1 MQNFGRG
8 MWRRVG
14 GYERIH
20 VPMIHKNYELERY
33 LALMEYNKQQRQKQN
48 LNSYREQAYREHAM
62 KARKDFDSNKDL
74 LVQQNNINENLTVAS
89 KEVVSQEVVSQ
100 EVVSQE
106 VVSQEVVSQEVVSQE
121 VVSQEVVSQEVVSQ
135 EVVSVEEITN
145 IVPRKIKKKNKK

>member
-14 GYERIH
+14 DYERIH
-20 VPMIHKNYELERY
+20 VPIIHKNYELERY

-48 LNSYREQAYREHAM
+48 INSYREQAM

-74 LVQQNNINENLTVAS
+74 LVQQNNINENLTVAPKEVVS
-89 KEVVSQEVVSQ
+89 EEIINNEVVSEEIVSEEVINKEVVSQEVVS
-100 EVVSQE
+100 VSE
-106 VVSQEVVSQEVVSQE
+106 L
-121 VVSQEVVSQEVVSQ
+121 
-135 EVVSVEEITN
+135 TN